1 VWVIVVLVAFVA
13 LILLGGV
20 GLFLALRTA
29 ADRVAS
35 NPPMPAVSIPASTPG
50 QGPTLPAISGLTVSQ
65 VTTALQQGGY
75 RCASPERAISTWV
88 TSCSRSQNGLTYEV
102 SLGGST
108 RTNVELMDAALIG
121 VSRAPTDADAAQFFT
136 QVMGAMGQGAG
147 SELTAWIQ
155 QNLANGGDTSSGG
168 LDLHLGRTG
177 SDYVLV
183 VSPG

>member
-20 GLFLALRTA
+20 GLFLAMRTA

-50 QGPTLPAISGLTVSQ
+50 RGPTLPAIRGLTVLQ
-65 VTTALQQGGY
+65 VTTALQQNGF
-75 RCASPERAISTWV
+75 RCTGPQRAISTWV

-108 RTNVELMDAALIG
+108 RTSIELMDAALIG
-121 VSRAPTDADAAQFFT
+121 VSRPPTNADAAQFFT
-136 QVMGAMGQGAG
+136 QVMGAMGQGSG
-147 SELTAWIQ
+147 SEPTAWIQ
-155 QNLANGGDTSSGG
+155 QNLTNGGDTSSGG

-183 VSPG
+183 VSPS